1 MIVVGITTHIDKK
14 FNLRIHQVTVSTTL
28 DDIVSTLKGL
38 YSEPDFNS
46 EMNVLWDLR
55 GADLASFL
63 TSNIQKLRDF
73 VSAHWGTEGKSR
85 AALIVSRDLEFGL
98 SRMYEFFIESK
109 TSNKVRVFR
118 DYDEALEWVTKA

>member
-1 MIVVGITTHIDKK
+1 MGITTHIDDK
-14 FNLRIHQVTVSTTL
+14 FNLRIHQVTGSTTL
-28 DDIVSTLKGL
+28 DDIVSTLKEI

-55 GADLASFL
+55 GADLASFF

-73 VSAHWGTEGKSR
+73 VSAHWGTEGKSL

-98 SRMYEFFIESK
+98 SRMYEFFVESK

-118 DYDEALEWVTKA
+118 DYDEAFEWVTKS